1 MTECSCI
8 IKNIGLTGQ
17 TAATAFIPAAASD
30 GNGGTFHTKDYFK
43 VDDYQANVDEARQLL
58 ESIGYTFKDDG
69 TMNETVS
76 FTYITNDSGGNVK
89 VAEALQSDFAQVGID
104 MKIETEEWNVFLED
118 RKAGNYD
125 VARGGWIM
133 DYDDP
138 INMLE
143 MWTTNSGN
151 NDCQFGR

>member
-1 MTECSCI
+1 
-8 IKNIGLTGQ
+8 
-17 TAATAFIPAAASD
+17 
-30 GNGGTFHTKDYFK
+30 
-43 VDDYQANVDEARQLL
+43 
-58 ESIGYTFKDDG
+58 
-69 TMNETVS
+69 MNETVS
-76 FTYITNDSGGNVK
+76 FTYITNDAGGNVK

-104 MKIETEEWNVFLED
+104 MKIETEDWNVFLED
-118 RKAGNYD
+118 RKAGNFD

-133 DYDDP
+133 DYNDP